1 VAVVAPG
8 SRRASLGFRGIA
20 RGFGRASLSLVVL
33 GASPG
38 CHDRDVYLVPR
49 STKASSIS
57 DASAG
62 GAPEKEDTGTRQH
75 PPPPPTGM
83 RDADPPPSEA
93 AAVDHYSTCETDR
106 YPERPQ
112 PLGIYLIV
120 DQSKSIESEWS
131 TVVSTLEGF
140 IDESQTLLNVDVGIQ
155 YFALTPN
162 LSTPSSTWTT
172 AACTAASY
180 VVPDVA
186 IAPPVNHDALF
197 ASIAAHGPDAIAQ
210 LVAQSPGAS
219 LPESPIDIALSGAIQ
234 GAQAWAT
241 RNADANP
248 RPVVLLVSA
257 GIDNTGSP
265 PVCDQPQL
273 GAIIAA
279 ATGVAGIPSVATYV
293 LAIGDK
299 PDMDQIA
306 FAGGT
311 GSAHAVP
318 TDPTHSDILATLEEI
333 RTSALPCEIDVD
345 ASALKNRRVN
355 VELAGTNLT
364 RVQSLAVCDPTAQ
377 NLEWY
382 VSAGDGGASH
392 IELCPST
399 CQTVRGMADATLDV
413 VYGCRTQQAQ

>member
-1 VAVVAPG
+1 LWVA
-8 SRRASLGFRGIA
+8 
-20 RGFGRASLSLVVL
+20 L

-38 CHDRDVYLVPR
+38 CHDRAVYLVPG
-49 STKASSIS
+49 STKASSII

-62 GAPEKEDTGTRQH
+62 GAPEKEDTGTLRP

-83 RDADPPPSEA
+83 RDADPPSEA
-93 AAVDHYSTCETDR
+93 GTVDHYSTCETDR
-106 YPERPQ
+106 YPATPQ

-120 DQSKSIESEWS
+120 DQSASIQPEWS

-140 IDESQTLLNVDVGIQ
+140 VDESQTLVNVDVGIQ
-155 YFALTPN
+155 YFPLTPN
-162 LSTPSSTWTT
+162 LSTPSSSWMT
-172 AACTAASY
+172 AACTTALY
-180 VVPDVA
+180 VAPDVA
-186 IAPPVNHDALF
+186 IDAVPSNHDALF
-197 ASIAAHGPDAIAQ
+197 SSLAAHGPDAIAP
-210 LVAQSPGAS
+210 LLAQNLGVS
-219 LPESPIDIALSGAIQ
+219 LPASPIDIALSGAIQ
-234 GAQAWAT
+234 GVQAWAT

-248 RPVVLLVSA
+248 RPLVLLVSA

-279 ATGVAGIPSVATYV
+279 ATGVAGIPSVTTYV

-318 TDPTHSDILATLEEI
+318 TDPTHSDILSALEEI

-355 VELAGTNLT
+355 VELGGTNLT
-364 RVQSLAVCDPTAQ
+364 RVQSSTACDTTTQ
-377 NLEWY
+377 SLEWY
-382 VSAGDGGASH
+382 VSTGDGGASH
-392 IELCPST
+392 IELCPTT
-399 CQTVRGMADATLDV
+399 CQTVRGTSEATLDV